1 MSTMALALGTA
12 LPQELTVLDSE
23 GRRVGLPV
31 RRGEAAL
38 LVFMRHLG

>member
-1 MSTMALALGTA
+1 MALQSGSP
-12 LPQELTVLDSE
+12 LPDDLTVLDAD

-38 LVFMRHLG
+38 LIFLRHLG